1 MQPNRLLIDEIFQAR
16 LLEWVAISSSRGSS
30 WLRDW
35 TWISC
40 NGMQIIYQPSHQGSP
55 DYMGPKYQL
64 HFVTSQG
71 FISEGTS
78 DFSSLA
84 DWLSSLHF
92 HMSSLDP
99 SGSYLISFR
108 RPQQRNGA
116 RCWSGL
122 ESAKEALT
130 ELFTWLF
137 LLMLLARPQGK
148 SLVCWPQTVPTTCH
162 GVSSVVLASLSAKSL
177 QWCLLLL
184 HTLESSNVATQSDPK
199 CILSCFLAHILWT
212 KFSALATLNVL

>member
-1 MQPNRLLIDEIFQAR
+1 
-16 LLEWVAISSSRGSS
+16 
-30 WLRDW
+30 
-35 TWISC
+35 
-40 NGMQIIYQPSHQGSP
+40 
-55 DYMGPKYQL
+55 MGPKYQL

-137 LLMLLARPQGK
+137 LLMLLARPQRK
-148 SLVCWPQTVPTTCH
+148 SLVCWPQTVPATCH

-199 CILSCFLAHILWT
+199 CILSCFSSSHLVDKVLC
-212 KFSALATLNVL
+212 FSYPKCFVV